1 MSNYTGID
9 NLEIMLE
16 AENYNRHLLG
26 FVEANLGSSTEVLDF
41 GAGSGTFSAELANR
55 GASVTCVEPDPVL
68 RDQLMSKG
76 LATVPD
82 TQCLEGRHFGLIFS
96 FNVLEHIADD
106 EATLLALNRLAH
118 EQGRILLY
126 VPAFQVLYSS
136 MDRKVGHFRR
146 YRLKELRTKVEA
158 AGFKV
163 RQSSYV
169 DSLGFIAALIY
180 RVLQHRG
187 MVRSMCERSGSTTGS
202 VFPVSVICDKFFGWW
217 FGKNLVLVAE
227 PCRRT
232 SPGRGQNRE

>member
-26 FVEANLGSSTEVLDF
+26 FVEANLGSSAEVLDF

-55 GASVTCVEPDPVL
+55 GVSVTCVEPDPVL

-146 YRLKELRTKVEA
+146 YRLKELRTKVET

-163 RQSSYV
+163 RHSSYV

-180 RVLQHRG
+180 RVLDQG
-187 MVRSMCERSGSTTGS
+187 DGAINVRALRFYDRY

-232 SPGRGQNRE
+232 SPGRGRNRE